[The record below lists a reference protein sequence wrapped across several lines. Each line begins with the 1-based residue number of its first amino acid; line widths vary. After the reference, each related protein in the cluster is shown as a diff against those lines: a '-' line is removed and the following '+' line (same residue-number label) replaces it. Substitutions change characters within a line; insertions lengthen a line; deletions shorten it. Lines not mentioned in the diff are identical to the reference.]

1 MGRSGRLTATVEIL
15 FRMARYGRLTAT
27 AEILFRM
34 ARYGRLTATVGT
46 CVWCNFTLQSQGC
59 SGLQVWSEAG
69 V

>member
-15 FRMARYGRLTAT
+15 FRMARFGRLTAT
-27 AEILFRM
+27 AEIFRM
-34 ARYGRLTATVGT
+34 VRSGRPTATVGT